1 MFSFFS
7 PFEKKTTRGGGRSRR
22 GSLLLPIPVYKN
34 TAADDRRASRRYVRV
49 RSRRVFTGLK
59 HQCVELARRWCVRAH
74 NTTFEEVD
82 NASDIMSLRRGKC
95 IVCGKPTRLDA
106 GPISTS
112 GGSDGSRG
120 VDVRRGDLLV
130 WKRGRPGPYRKTG
143 HVAVVVKTGAA
154 STASDTTTMMITV
167 AEQNGTTRNG
177 HRALALNGRTRR
189 ALAGRVRVYPHPH
202 PHPHPHHK

>member
-7 PFEKKTTRGGGRSRR
+7 SFEKKTVRSGGRSRC

-82 NASDIMSLRRGKC
+82 NASDLMSLRRGKC
-95 IVCGKPTRLDA
+95 IVCDKPVRLDV

-112 GGSDGSRG
+112 RWGSG

-143 HVAVVVKTGAA
+143 HVAVVVKTGANGA
-154 STASDTTTMMITV
+154 STAPDATAMLISI

-189 ALAGRVRVYPHPH
+189 ALAGRVRVYPHTH
-202 PHPHPHHK
+202 HPHHK